1 MGFLHESQEIHK
13 RDSKT
18 RVASPGQDDGYV
30 CGNIKAQNSSNDSA
44 YNHALDN
51 TSRSIFLAL
60 EQYIAS
66 AFEDAENLNSSFL
79 AHHPSPPTRSG
90 SEGLINANATR
101 IDHSLTKAGTPGLL
115 YPNLD
120 AKTLLA
126 GDIAENGSWWIGG
139 EECSPEWLRPSSDRT
154 HRPGT
159 PKSFRK
165 YPNINWNE
173 LQDWYDF
180 LVNLSTHFDEMVLQ
194 KFTDPLQTGDCLTW
208 PRLSPYLI
216 RRHEGAISA
225 CAHVEKTL
233 LKATERLLRRP
244 TRPLRSIEDCR
255 FLFIALANPLLKKI
269 RNDTVKHS
277 SPPNLHSKSTRK
289 VVSPISPESPVIRS
303 KMLRQGRVL
312 HHTGIVKRILG
323 LLANLP
329 DESHRYLVQWFIRMP
344 ASIYCQ
350 ITDLI
355 GLFLTHRLNRH
366 AVSERSSRT
375 NDASVLVPELSQ
387 SVVESSSQLHAALGF
402 TGTGNPLQNS
412 ESLLSYSDD
421 WQIKA
426 AAKVSSLLFAANI
439 EHPARP
445 SLPPRP
451 SFDSMALHKTPL
463 LESPHGQRARQLIP
477 IDRFY
482 NSRLDFADLIADY
495 EVWEKQNGSFAFCQF
510 PMLLSIWAKIRLMEF
525 DARRQMEI
533 KARQAFFESILGRKA
548 INQYLVFKVRR
559 ECLVED
565 SLRNVSEVAGS
576 GKDEIKKGL
585 RIEFL
590 GEDGFDAGGL
600 RKEWFLMLTRDIFNP
615 DHGLFIYDDESRYCY
630 FNPHTFETTDQYFLV
645 GVLLGLAIYNST
657 ILDIA
662 LPPFAFRKLLA
673 SSPAPN
679 LQVTALSRTF
689 YLPTLDDLAEFR
701 PSLAKGL
708 RKLLEY
714 DGNVL
719 ETFCMDFIIEVDQYG
734 HTKQIPLCAD
744 GENIQVTNSNRQ
756 RFVDLYVRYAL
767 DTAVARQFEPF
778 KRGFFFTCGG
788 NAITL
793 FRPEEVD
800 LLIRGST
807 QDLDIATLR
816 AVAIY
821 DNWGANAT
829 NVPVVKWFWS
839 LFEEAEP
846 KCQRRLLSFIT
857 SSDRV
862 PAVGATSLVIKLSC
876 LGQDCDRF
884 PIART
889 CFDMLG
895 LYRYATRAR
904 LEEKLWRAVAESE
917 GFALK

>member
-1 MGFLHESQEIHK
+1 M
-13 RDSKT
+13 DSGA
-18 RVASPGQDDGYV
+18 RGPSSSHDEGYV
-30 CGNIKAQNSSNDSA
+30 CESVENRNYSNDTA
-44 YNHALDN
+44 CNRAFAHTD
-51 TSRSIFLAL
+51 RSIFLAL

-79 AHHPSPPTRSG
+79 ALRPFPTTRSG
-90 SEGLINANATR
+90 SESLIKPNATCL
-101 IDHSLTKAGTPGLL
+101 DHSLTIVETPGSL

-126 GDIAENGSWWIGG
+126 GDIAENGSWWIGA
-139 EECSPEWLRPSSDRT
+139 EKCSPDWLRPLPDRT
-154 HRPGT
+154 HRPST
-159 PKSFRK
+159 PKSFSK
-165 YPNINWNE
+165 YPNISWNE
-173 LQDWYDF
+173 LRDWYDF
-180 LVNLSTHFDEMVLQ
+180 LLSLSTRFDEMVLQ
-194 KFTDPLQTGDCLTW
+194 KATNLSLTGNHLAW
-208 PRLSPYLI
+208 ARLSPYLKG
-216 RRHEGAISA
+216 RHEGVIAA
-225 CAHVEKTL
+225 CSHVEKTL

-244 TRPLRSIEDCR
+244 TRPLRSVEDCR

-269 RNDTVKHS
+269 RNDTVKVS
-277 SPPNLHSKSTRK
+277 SPPSVPYKSMRK
-289 VVSPISPESPVIRS
+289 VATPISPI
-303 KMLRQGRVL
+303 LRQGRIL

-329 DESHRYLVQWFIRMP
+329 EDSHRCLVQWFIRTP
-344 ASIYCQ
+344 ASLYRQ
-350 ITDLI
+350 IADLV
-355 GLFLTHRLNRH
+355 GLFLTHRLNQH
-366 AVSERSSRT
+366 DLSERSSKT
-375 NDASVLVPELSQ
+375 HDANGLVPELSQ
-387 SVVESSSQLHAALGF
+387 SVLGSSSQLHAALGLP
-402 TGTGNPLQNS
+402 GTGKPLQDS
-412 ESLLSYSDD
+412 ESRLPYSDD
-421 WQIKA
+421 WQLKV
-426 AAKVSSLLFAANI
+426 AAKVSSLLFAANV
-439 EHPARP
+439 EHRARP
-445 SLPPRP
+445 SLPPDLSIDPTKIRK
-451 SFDSMALHKTPL
+451 APL
-463 LESPHGQRARQLIP
+463 LESLHGQRARYLIP
-477 IDRFY
+477 IDCFY
-482 NSRLDFADLIADY
+482 NTRLDFADLIADY
-495 EVWEKQNGSFAFCQF
+495 EVWEKQNGSFAFCQY

-548 INQYLVFKVRR
+548 ISQYLVFKVRR

-615 DHGLFIYDDESRYCY
+615 GHGLFIYDDESRYCY

-673 SSPAPN
+673 STSAPN
-679 LQVTALSRTF
+679 LQATAPPRVLYS
-689 YLPTLDDLAEFR
+689 PTLDDLAEFR

-719 ETFCMDFIIEVDQYG
+719 ETFCMDFIIDVDLYG
-734 HTKQIPLCAD
+734 HTKQIALCAD
-744 GENIQVTNSNRQ
+744 GENIQVTNENRQ
-756 RFVDLYVRYAL
+756 KFVDLYVSYAL

-793 FRPEEVD
+793 FRPEEID
-800 LLIRGST
+800 LLIRGSN
-807 QDLDIATLR
+807 QDLDVATLR

-821 DNWGANAT
+821 DNWGAKAP
-829 NVPVVKWFWS
+829 NVPVVQWFWS

-846 KCQRRLLSFIT
+846 RSQRRLLSFIT

-862 PAVGATSLVIKLSC
+862 PAVGTTSLVIKLSC
-876 LGQDCDRF
+876 LGEDCDRF

-889 CFDMLG
+889 CFNLLG